1 MCVLCADVFC
11 THVSAQLRSA
21 VIMKNK
27 RSFLPRSS
35 WKILIKVAC
44 IYCKFS
50 AGNARRKS
58 DRELSFIAS
67 AAYKFRTLFYYILRC
82 IMYCFFLLLF
92 SCIAMSMIRV
102 HQYHLIVNLHM
113 ILCECCFILVLMECG

>member
-50 AGNARRKS
+50 AGNVRRKS
-58 DRELSFIAS
+58 DRDLSFIAS
-67 AAYKFRTLFYYILRC
+67 AAHKFCTLFHFAVYNVLFFFAI
-82 IMYCFFLLLF
+82 ISFYCGVYL
-92 SCIAMSMIRV
+92 IRV
-102 HQYHLIVNLHM
+102 YLYHLVVNLHM
-113 ILCECCFILVLMECG
+113 ILCEDCFILVLMEC